1 MAAIEYEYKR
11 EQAFVQA
18 ELDFHNDEDYGE
30 LFRKPARVE
39 LLTKIKEDDRI
50 ETKPKSLV

>member
-1 MAAIEYEYKR
+1 MEDIEYDYKR

-18 ELDFHNDEDYGE
+18 ELDFHNDEEYGE

-50 ETKPKSLV
+50 ETKPIT